1 MHRSLLQPIRTC
13 RVIRTEAAQREDSN
27 ADLGMTPGTRK
38 ALAAIGAL
46 WVAFATSSAL
56 ATSSD
61 QLMPGRKTG
70 SEVRTNSLPQP
81 DADLDKSWSR
91 SDGCSPWREACSSQA
106 LLEGNLNTAGFA
118 THEGCKKL
126 ISQ

>member
-13 RVIRTEAAQREDSN
+13 RVIRTESPQREDSN

-38 ALAAIGAL
+38 TLAAIGAL
-46 WVAFATSSAL
+46 WVAFATSSAV

-61 QLMPGRKTG
+61 QLVAARKTG
-70 SEVRTNSLPQP
+70 SEGRTDSLPQP
-81 DADLDKSWSR
+81 DADLDKPWSR
-91 SDGCSPWREACSSQA
+91 SDGCSPWRETCSGLG
-106 LLEGNLNTAGFA
+106 LLEGDLDTAGFA
-118 THEGCKKL
+118 THEGRKKL